1 LKLAFQELFEQD
13 PSEAPFFLQKWYFW
27 ATHSRLELMKK
38 AAKTIKDPWAGII
51 RWFDP
56 KINNGILEG
65 LNSLIQA
72 TKRRAI
78 QQSLISLV

>member
-1 LKLAFQELFEQD
+1 
-13 PSEAPFFLQKWYFW
+13 
-27 ATHSRLELMKK
+27 MKK
-38 AAKTIKDPWAGII
+38 AAKTIKDHGAGLI

-72 TKRRAI
+72 AKRWNRGYRTIDNLIAMI
-78 QQSLISLV
+78 YLVGSRLSLQTL